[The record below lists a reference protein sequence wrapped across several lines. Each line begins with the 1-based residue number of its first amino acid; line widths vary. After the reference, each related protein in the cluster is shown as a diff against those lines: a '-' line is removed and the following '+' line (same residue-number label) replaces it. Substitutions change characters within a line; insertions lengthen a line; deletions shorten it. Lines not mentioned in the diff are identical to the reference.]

1 MFSFSHISG
10 NTRRKEDSSFAVYEG
25 KLSISKYF
33 LSKLLIA
40 AAPFR
45 DSRKIKRKKEKRKNE
60 KS

>member
-1 MFSFSHISG
+1 
-10 NTRRKEDSSFAVYEG
+10 VYEG

-45 DSRKIKRKKEKRKNE
+45 DSRKIKRKKEKGKTKNRRA
-60 KS
+60 KQDLQKAAHKN